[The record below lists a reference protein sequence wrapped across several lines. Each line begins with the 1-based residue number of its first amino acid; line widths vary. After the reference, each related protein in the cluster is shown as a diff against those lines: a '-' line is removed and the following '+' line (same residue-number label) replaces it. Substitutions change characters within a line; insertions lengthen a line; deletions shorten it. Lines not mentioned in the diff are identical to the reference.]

1 MVRREFC
8 FGKVLLGTPRKTA
21 STYIWSAILLWISPQ
36 LVCVCISLSLRWTHT
51 WSVFW
56 RTSTLCSPLQESWKT
71 SRKQCVRKKVFE
83 CWIWN
88 CVRSQYVYIP
98 ENMRQICMSENTMG
112 LVIKITSDQLNGS
125 HKQWLGKV
133 WWHTFYQNHSQ
144 QFNRAEPTLILLEI
158 HSSKSI
164 WSIMVY
170 LMTRFE
176 NEVRSYCK
184 TL

>member
-1 MVRREFC
+1 M
-8 FGKVLLGTPRKTA
+8 
-21 STYIWSAILLWISPQ
+21 
-36 LVCVCISLSLRWTHT
+36 CVCIYLSLRWTHT

-56 RTSTLCSPLQESWKT
+56 RTSTLCSLLQQSWKT
-71 SRKQCVRKKVFE
+71 SRKQRVRKKVFE

-88 CVRSQYVYIP
+88 CVRTQYVYIP

-170 LMTRFE
+170 LIQLVCRWTSISIQVVNWSATSNLSAKFMKRK
-176 NEVRSYCK
+176 Y
-184 TL
+184 LWPL